1 MASYGS
7 TAGVEAIVPSLGTF
21 GASTVPTEA
30 QVSIWLAQGYARINR
45 ALSAAGYNVPA
56 GSGAAVY
63 GELTALNNLYAAA
76 YAIRAR
82 GMDTGT
88 AEDESRDVIWL
99 REFES
104 QLTQLVN
111 SDLSQSGVSAQTSQ
125 KRRRIRTMQTRRIDG
140 YSRRFEGDADNSTDE
155 YVSV

>member
-21 GASTVPTEA
+21 GASTVPTSA
-30 QVSIWLAQGYARINR
+30 QVTNWLAQGYARINR

-63 GELTALNNLYAAA
+63 DELVALNNLYAAA

-82 GMDTGT
+82 GLDTGT

-99 REFES
+99 REFEE
-104 QLTQLVN
+104 QLTQIAN
-111 SDLSQSGVSAQTSQ
+111 SDLSQSGMSAQGSQ

-140 YSRRFEGDADNSTDE
+140 YSRYFEGDADDENDE

>member
-7 TAGVEAIVPSLGTF
+7 ISGVSAIVPSLGTI
-21 GASTVPTEA
+21 GASSVPTEA
-30 QVSIWLAQGYARINR
+30 QITQWLAQGYSRINR
-45 ALSAAGYNVPA
+45 KLSAAGYSVPA

-63 GELTALNNLYAAA
+63 DELTALNNLYAAA
-76 YAIRAR
+76 YALRAR

-99 REFES
+99 REFEER
-104 QLTQLVN
+104 LTELAN
-111 SDLSQSGVSAQTSQ
+111 SDLSQLGVTAVTGQ

-140 YSRRFEGDADNSTDE
+140 YSRHFEGDADDSTDE